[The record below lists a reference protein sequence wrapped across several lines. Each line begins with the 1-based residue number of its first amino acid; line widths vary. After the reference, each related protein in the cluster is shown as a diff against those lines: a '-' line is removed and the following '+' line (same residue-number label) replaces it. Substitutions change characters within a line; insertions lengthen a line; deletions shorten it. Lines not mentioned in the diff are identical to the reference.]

1 MSIMVSETLR
11 EVTSRLDDGHYSVVA
26 TLRERRLYL
35 AEKAGKRFVLKTAD
49 GAKGLEML
57 KREYELSIGLSH
69 PSLAYVFTWEED
81 SPVGPCIVQE
91 YVDGRSLSRWLAEK
105 PTQKERRRVFAELLS
120 VVEYLHRKGIIHNDL
135 TPENILISRADNAL
149 KLIDLGFADSDACIQ
164 KALGGTLGYASPE
177 LVAGAPVDAR
187 SDIYSLGR
195 LMREVFPRRYRRI
208 ASRCLHADPA
218 RRYPSVATLAS
229 ALRRR
234 IVPLW
239 IALGLVA
246 TALLA
251 WPLLRSPKPAP
262 SPIPAVVDSLQT
274 ALDSLQ
280 TGIDSLQ
287 TDLDSLNGV
296 IASNDA
302 AAAANAAALAKAKAR
317 VEAVY
322 SRAIP
327 AYRAA
332 LRAATTPDEVTAV
345 WLALGD
351 DLREVNFDIPD
362 SSPEPIRPALRDYIL
377 SRNNTILHTLS
388 ADQASRLRE
397 LSAEN

>member
-1 MSIMVSETLR
+1 MSEQVSETLR
-11 EVTSRLDDGHYSVVA
+11 EVTPGLDDGHYSVVA
-26 TLRERRLYL
+26 TLMEGRLYL

-91 YVDGRSLSRWLAEK
+91 YVDGRSLGRWLAEN
-105 PTQKERRRVFAELLS
+105 PAQKERRRVFAELLS

-135 TPENILISRADNAL
+135 TPENILVSRADNAL
-149 KLIDLGFADSDACIQ
+149 KLIDLGFADSDACVQ

-195 LMREVFPRRYRRI
+195 LMREIFPRRFRCI
-208 ASRCLHADPA
+208 ARRCLREDPA
-218 RRYPSVATLAS
+218 RRYPSVAALAS

-234 IVPLW
+234 VLPLW
-239 IALGLVA
+239 LALGLVA

-251 WPLLRSPKPAP
+251 WPLLRPLQPAP
-262 SPIPAVVDSLQT
+262 SPVPAVVDSLQT

-287 TDLDSLNGV
+287 TDLDSLHGV
-296 IASNDA
+296 IASKDA
-302 AAAANAAALAKAKAR
+302 AAAADAAALAKAKAR

-327 AYRAA
+327 AYRSA
-332 LRAATTPDEVTAV
+332 LRAATTPAEVNAA
-345 WLALGD
+345 WLAFVD
-351 DLREVNFDIPD
+351 DLREVNIDIPS
-362 SSPEPIRPALRDYIL
+362 SSPESIRPSLRDYIL
-377 SRNNTILHTLS
+377 SRNNTILPTLS
-388 ADQASRLRE
+388 AEQASRLRD